1 MNAISEEVDSGETLH
16 IVLLPQFILLRGID
30 LRQND
35 IFALELGGGGGVLRR
50 ECLTVTAP
58 RRVEFDHDE
67 AVVLDDVA
75 EILVLQNDDIFL
87 VNLRLLVGLG
97 VVLEVAEV
105 VIGVIEVVVLVVRW
119 GGLLFEET
127 EVFIVVVGRGRGG
140 AEGGREG
147 GEEEER
153 GKSEKEKDSH
163 CENEGK
169 NCRN

>member
-1 MNAISEEVDSGETLH
+1 VNAISEEVDSGETLH

-35 IFALELGGGGGVLRR
+35 IVALELGGGGGVLRR
-50 ECLTVTAP
+50 ECLTVATP
-58 RRVEFDHDE
+58 RRVEFDQDE
-67 AVVLDDVA
+67 AVVFYDVA

-97 VVLEVAEV
+97 VVLEVVEV
-105 VIGVIEVVVLVVRW
+105 AVIGVIEVVVVVVRC
-119 GGLLFEET
+119 GGLLFEEA

-140 AEGGREG
+140 AESGGEG

-153 GKSEKEKDSH
+153 SEGEKEKDSH
-163 CENEGK
+163 CESEGE
-169 NCRN
+169 N